1 MGAARCGA
9 RHDRSQKHIQVS
21 DILPMKTLHPL
32 KQALL
37 IAVTGGA
44 IGLSSIVLA
53 RENHYFVYC
62 ANDKIEIAMSNLE
75 QMKSARG
82 SDVFQLGAFHYLS
95 DAQDYARR
103 FGGEGASCAKK

>member
-1 MGAARCGA
+1 MDWRRRQSA
-9 RHDRSQKHIQVS
+9 DDFVT
-21 DILPMKTLHPL
+21 PMKTLGLL
-32 KQALL
+32 KQGVLV
-37 IAVTGGA
+37 AVLGGA
-44 IGLSSIVLA
+44 IGLSNVVLA

-62 ANDKIEIAMSNLE
+62 ANDKIEISMRNLE